1 MLLLANIFQVRCR
14 VCQKEV
20 LRQNYKDHLK
30 AHPGEDWRNTR
41 VHGQPDNTKCFLLKA
56 STGDSVHGV
65 QKGGPST
72 VREQERDRERRGERD
87 VEVRSRSRSRSPVLA
102 NHSETDLTI
111 RRDAVDDGSSDEEEE
126 DSDDD
131 EFDGFDMEKGWLW
144 SKERVNQEMENLLE
158 EPWEVCRRKLSV
170 AAQNCFGAK
179 RSNSLQ
185 MAALLSSFREMLSSK
200 TGREEEKAEVVSFL
214 KRILRYLGEP
224 AVVWTEMKLWEAEVL
239 KQLVEDEVLCPDI
252 PPFLRNSYLC
262 LLRGVNLNVVGN
274 SEVDENSNS
283 QSSESLKSVNKE
295 LDVVMKKLAEV
306 EVDLSDCQREEDAA
320 LRKISFLQK
329 TVDVRKQI
337 DGLVTAVNSMKAMT
351 CVSEEVKDPTI
362 RVSREEALSKC
373 RSLMEITQL
382 PEFRYGESEGAI
394 ICDLCG
400 IKISYPSDLQRDFTD
415 QKMSREML
423 NLKGNLKRHV
433 GTVGHQKKVKEVAA
447 DGVRWERE
455 ESRDRAVGL
464 HNSRIAYHLI
474 NSGRPDTDFPL
485 HIYLNKAN
493 GADCGDLNHSPNYVP
508 KFLVH
513 CAEAVRGRV
522 RKFLNSR
529 LVATSCK
536 PPVNLIMDKFTHQ
549 HHTHQL
555 VGGVTIVPDSPQL
568 IQALYFSSPR

>member
-1 MLLLANIFQVRCR
+1 MLLLANIFQVQCR

-56 STGDSVHGV
+56 STGHSVHGV

-102 NHSETDLTI
+102 NHSETDLTL

-158 EPWEVCRRKLSV
+158 EPWEVCRRKLSI
-170 AAQNCFGAK
+170 ASQNCFGAK
-179 RSNSLQ
+179 RSNILQ
-185 MAALLSSFREMLSSK
+185 MAALLSSFREMLSCK
-200 TGREEEKAEVVSFL
+200 TGREEEKAEVVPLL

-239 KQLVEDEVLCPDI
+239 KQLVEDEALCPDI

-262 LLRGVNLNVVGN
+262 LLKGVKSNVGEN
-274 SEVDENSNS
+274 PKVDENSNS
-283 QSSESLKSVNKE
+283 QSNEGMKSVNKE
-295 LDVVMKKLAEV
+295 LDLVVKKMAAV
-306 EVDLSDCQREEDAA
+306 EVDLSECQREEEAA
-320 LRKISFLQK
+320 LKRISFLKK
-329 TVDVRKQI
+329 TVDVAKQI
-337 DGLVTAVNSMKAMT
+337 EGLVGAVNSMKEMT
-351 CVSEEVKDPTI
+351 GLLGEAKEPI
-362 RVSREEALSKC
+362 RVSREDALAKC

-400 IKISYPSDLQRDFTD
+400 TAFKYSTDLQRDFTD
-415 QKMSREML
+415 QKMSREMI
-423 NLKGNLKRHV
+423 NLKKSLKRHV
-433 GTVGHQKKVKEVAA
+433 ATQGHQEKVKKATT
-447 DGVRWERE
+447 DGVVWERE
-455 ESRDRAVGL
+455 EARDRAVGL
-464 HNSRIAYHLI
+464 HNSRIAYHLLH
-474 NSGRPDTDFPL
+474 SGRPDTDFPL
-485 HIYLNKAN
+485 HIFINRAN
-493 GADCGDLNHSPNYVP
+493 GADVGDINHSQNYVP

-513 CAEAVRGRV
+513 CAEAVRARV
-522 RKFLNSR
+522 KKFLNSR

>member
-1 MLLLANIFQVRCR
+1 M
-14 VCQKEV
+14 CQKKV
-20 LRQNYKDHLK
+20 LRQNYKEHLK

-41 VHGQPDNTKCFLLKA
+41 VHGQPDNTHCFLLKA
-56 STGDSVHGV
+56 STDDVGV
-65 QKGGPST
+65 ETGGPST
-72 VREQERDRERRGERD
+72 VREQERDREKGGERE
-87 VEVRSRSRSRSPVLA
+87 VEVRSRSRSRSPVLTS
-102 NHSETDLTI
+102 HSERDLTL
-111 RRDAVDDGSSDEEEE
+111 RRDAVVDGSSNDDEEE
-126 DSDDD
+126 SDAD

-144 SKERVNQEMENLLE
+144 SKERVNQEMEELLQ

-262 LLRGVNLNVVGN
+262 LLKGVKSNVGEN
-274 SEVDENSNS
+274 PKVDENSNS
-283 QSSESLKSVNKE
+283 QSNEGMKSVNKE
-295 LDVVMKKLAEV
+295 LDLVVKKMAAV
-306 EVDLSDCQREEDAA
+306 EVDLSECQREEEAA
-320 LRKISFLQK
+320 LKRISFLKK
-329 TVDVRKQI
+329 TVDVAKQI
-337 DGLVTAVNSMKAMT
+337 EGLVGAVNSMKEMT
-351 CVSEEVKDPTI
+351 GLLGEVKEPI
-362 RVSREEALSKC
+362 RVSREDALAKC

-400 IKISYPSDLQRDFTD
+400 TAFKYSTDLQRDFTD
-415 QKMSREML
+415 QKMSREMI
-423 NLKGNLKRHV
+423 NLKKSLKRHV
-433 GTVGHQKKVKEVAA
+433 ATQGHQEKVKKATT
-447 DGVRWERE
+447 DGVVWERE
-455 ESRDRAVGL
+455 EARDRAVGL
-464 HNSRIAYHLI
+464 HNSRIAYHLLH
-474 NSGRPDTDFPL
+474 SGRPDTDFPL
-485 HIYLNKAN
+485 HIFINRAN
-493 GADCGDLNHSPNYVP
+493 GADVGDINHSQNYVP

-513 CAEAVRGRV
+513 CAEAVRARV
-522 RKFLNSR
+522 KKFLNSR

>member
-1 MLLLANIFQVRCR
+1 MLLLANIFQVQCR

-102 NHSETDLTI
+102 NHSETDLTL

-158 EPWEVCRRKLSV
+158 EPWEVCRRKLSI
-170 AAQNCFGAK
+170 ASQNCFGAK
-179 RSNSLQ
+179 RSNILQ

-200 TGREEEKAEVVSFL
+200 TGREEEKAEVVPLL

-239 KQLVEDEVLCPDI
+239 KQLVEDEALCPDI

-262 LLRGVNLNVVGN
+262 LLKGVKSNVGEN
-274 SEVDENSNS
+274 PKVDENSNS
-283 QSSESLKSVNKE
+283 QSNEGMKSVNKE
-295 LDVVMKKLAEV
+295 LDLVVKKMAAV
-306 EVDLSDCQREEDAA
+306 EVDLSECQREEEAA
-320 LRKISFLQK
+320 LKRISFLKK
-329 TVDVRKQI
+329 TVDVAKQI
-337 DGLVTAVNSMKAMT
+337 EGLVGAVNSMKEMT
-351 CVSEEVKDPTI
+351 GLLGEVKEPI
-362 RVSREEALSKC
+362 RVSREDALAKC

-400 IKISYPSDLQRDFTD
+400 TAFKYSTDLQRDFTD
-415 QKMSREML
+415 QKMSREMI
-423 NLKGNLKRHV
+423 NLKKSLKRHV
-433 GTVGHQKKVKEVAA
+433 ATQGHQEKVKKATT
-447 DGVRWERE
+447 DGVVWERE
-455 ESRDRAVGL
+455 EARDRAVGL
-464 HNSRIAYHLI
+464 HNSRIAYHLLH
-474 NSGRPDTDFPL
+474 SGRPDTDFPL
-485 HIYLNKAN
+485 HIFINRAN
-493 GADCGDLNHSPNYVP
+493 GADVGDINHSQNYVP

-513 CAEAVRGRV
+513 CAEAVRARV
-522 RKFLNSR
+522 KKFLNSR